1 MVESYKYKSKIA
13 TAIGFLATIIV
24 SLGKD
29 GLTKII
35 PAEYVWIIPVL
46 VTIASWILAQKTEDH
61 RVVVAEQKA
70 IEDSTNYWNG
80 VKQVIDSHKI
90 AGYQIPDTIIVERDG
105 KKVSVTSNDFFN
117 YLYRTDKD
125 GLTGYARDVKATKP
139 EDALQDE
146 ILRAYLKF
154 TGGTYADLVKM
165 AINEEKVKTLRLQSK
180 GRKAAGQMK
189 ITPPTNPNTETGK
202 ESFGY

>member
-24 SLGKD
+24 NLGKD

-70 IEDSTNYWNG
+70 IEDYQNEITTDDD
-80 VKQVIDSHKI
+80 IDVD
-90 AGYQIPDTIIVERDG
+90 PTI
-105 KKVSVTSNDFFN
+105 
-117 YLYRTDKD
+117 
-125 GLTGYARDVKATKP
+125 
-139 EDALQDE
+139 EDEDE
-146 ILRAYLKF
+146 IIIDDEIVGDEDGA
-154 TGGTYADLVKM
+154 
-165 AINEEKVKTLRLQSK
+165 
-180 GRKAAGQMK
+180 
-189 ITPPTNPNTETGK
+189 
-202 ESFGY
+202 

>member
-70 IEDSTNYWNG
+70 IEDYQNEIITTDNDDVDVDPTIEDEG
-80 VKQVIDSHKI
+80 DDIIID
-90 AGYQIPDTIIVERDG
+90 
-105 KKVSVTSNDFFN
+105 
-117 YLYRTDKD
+117 
-125 GLTGYARDVKATKP
+125 
-139 EDALQDE
+139 DE
-146 ILRAYLKF
+146 IVGDEDGA
-154 TGGTYADLVKM
+154 
-165 AINEEKVKTLRLQSK
+165 
-180 GRKAAGQMK
+180 
-189 ITPPTNPNTETGK
+189 
-202 ESFGY
+202 

>member
-46 VTIASWILAQKTEDH
+46 VTLASWILAQKTEDH

-70 IEDSTNYWNG
+70 IEDYKNEIITTDNDD
-80 VKQVIDSHKI
+80 VDVD
-90 AGYQIPDTIIVERDG
+90 PTI
-105 KKVSVTSNDFFN
+105 
-117 YLYRTDKD
+117 
-125 GLTGYARDVKATKP
+125 
-139 EDALQDE
+139 EDEDE
-146 ILRAYLKF
+146 IIIDDEIVGDEDGA
-154 TGGTYADLVKM
+154 
-165 AINEEKVKTLRLQSK
+165 
-180 GRKAAGQMK
+180 
-189 ITPPTNPNTETGK
+189 
-202 ESFGY
+202 